1 MILIPFFGPN
11 LHEMV
16 YWIKPETTINPDQM
30 PPWQRVPPAT
40 MDQQMT
46 QPSPPPVA
54 QNHANDPAN
63 PLLAAWS
70 GPYETPP
77 FAAIRPEHFRPA
89 FDHAMAEHIFE
100 IEAITAAPEPPSFA
114 NTIVA
119 LERSGRA
126 LDRVSAVFHA
136 LAGAHTN
143 DTLMAIEREMSP
155 LLAAHRNR
163 IHLHDGLYARIKALW
178 DARADLGL
186 TAEAARV
193 LERYDVTFRR
203 AGAGLP
209 AATKARI
216 AAIGERLAA
225 LGTAFSQNVLADEQ
239 AWALVL
245 DGEADLAGL
254 SEGARAAASAAAAE
268 RGMPDKH
275 VITLARSSVEPFLQ
289 SSARRDL
296 REKAYAAWIARGNSG
311 GSTDNKA
318 IIAETIALRAERARL
333 IGYLTFAQY
342 RLDDAMAR
350 TTDAVQA
357 LLERVWSPAR
367 ARAMADRDAL
377 QELIREEGGNFALTA
392 SDWRYYAEKL
402 RKARCDIDADEI
414 APYLALDNVIRAAF
428 DTAQRLFG
436 LSFRELHDMP
446 VWQEDVRVWEVTGPG
461 GRFYGLFFGDY
472 FVRDSKRSGAWMT
485 TLRTQHKLGHGRP
498 GEGHPA
504 AEVRPLVIN
513 VMNFAKAGD
522 GEPTLLSFDDARTL
536 FHEFGHGLHGL
547 LSDVTFPMISC
558 TRVAT
563 DFVELPSQL
572 YEHWLEQPEV
582 LRRFALH
589 YRTGEPMPEDLL
601 RRLIA
606 ARTFNQGFSTVEYIA
621 SALVDLAFHLEPHP
635 DAIDPMAFEADV
647 LARIGMPAEIGM
659 RHRSPHFLHVF
670 SGGGY
675 AAGYYSYMW
684 SEVLDADAFEAF
696 RETGDVFDPATA
708 ARLRDDILAAGGSRD
723 PGDAYRAFRGRLPN
737 ADALLR
743 KRGFAETA
751 AG

>member
-1 MILIPFFGPN
+1 MTALPPTATPN
-11 LHEMV
+11 GSQ
-16 YWIKPETTINPDQM
+16 DQ
-30 PPWQRVPPAT
+30 
-40 MDQQMT
+40 
-46 QPSPPPVA
+46 S
-54 QNHANDPAN
+54 N
-63 PLLAAWS
+63 PLLGEWT
-70 GPYETPP
+70 PPDETPP
-77 FAAIRPEHFRPA
+77 FPAIRPEHFRPA
-89 FDHAMAEHIFE
+89 FDRAMADHMAE
-100 IEAITAAPEPPSFA
+100 IEAIATCPDTPSFA

-119 LERSGRA
+119 LERGGRA

-143 DTLMAIEREMSP
+143 DALMAIEREMSP

-178 DARADLGL
+178 DARDTLGL
-186 TAEAARV
+186 TPEQARV

-209 AATKARI
+209 ADTKSLI

-239 AWALVL
+239 AYALVL
-245 DGEADLAGL
+245 EGEEDLAGL
-254 SEGARAAASAAAAE
+254 SESARAAARAAASE

-275 VITLARSSVEPFLQ
+275 AITLARSSVEPFLR

-296 REKAYAAWIARGNSG
+296 REKAYEAWIVRGNG
-311 GSTDNKA
+311 GGATDNKA
-318 IIAETIALRAERARL
+318 IIAETIALRAERAQL
-333 IGYLTFAQY
+333 LGYPTFADY
-342 RLDDAMAR
+342 RLDDAMAK
-350 TTDAVQA
+350 TPQAVRA

-367 ARAMADRDAL
+367 VRAMADRDAL
-377 QELIREEGGNFALTA
+377 QDLIRQEGGNFDLAA
-392 SDWRYYAEKL
+392 WDWRYYAEKL
-402 RKARCDIDADEI
+402 RKARCDIDAAEI
-414 APYLALDNVIRAAF
+414 APYFKLDNVIAAAF
-428 DTAQRLFG
+428 DTAHRLFG
-436 LSFRELHDMP
+436 LTFRERYDVP
-446 VWQEDVRVWEVTGPG
+446 VWHPDVRVWEVSGPG
-461 GRFYGLFFGDY
+461 GRFHGLFFGDY
-472 FVRDSKRSGAWMT
+472 FARSSKRSGAWMT
-485 TLRTQHKLGHGRP
+485 MLRSQHKLDG
-498 GEGHPA
+498 
-504 AEVRPLVIN
+504 EVRPLVIN
-513 VMNFAKAGD
+513 VMNFAKPGG

-547 LSDVTFPMISC
+547 MSDVTYPMIAC

-582 LRRFALH
+582 LRRFARH

-601 RRLIA
+601 RRLLA
-606 ARTFNQGFSTVEYIA
+606 ARTFDQGFATVEYVA
-621 SALVDLAFHLEPHP
+621 SALVDLALHQAPEP
-635 DAIDPMAFEADV
+635 DKIDPAAFEANV

-670 SGGGY
+670 AGSGY

-708 ARLRDDILAAGGSRD
+708 ARLRHDILAAGGSRD
-723 PGDAYRAFRGRLPN
+723 PGEAYRAFRGRLPT

-743 KRGFAETA
+743 KRGFAEA
-751 AG
+751 VVG